1 MHLLHFWLN
10 LISSESLYYKNLSKW
25 IKNYPNWMQKSLLIL
40 LNLILKAFMNPKYVL
55 STFSEKKKLKE
66 SKLSCRQRLCF
77 WFFFRIITFNFIL
90 PPAKFHPE
98 NFSQNW
104 KKQFSEQNSNINNS
118 VFERFFFFAKFFSQ
132 IFGPFKLFAN
142 LLGKRKVFFSFIF
155 ILNDAN

>member
-1 MHLLHFWLN
+1 M
-10 LISSESLYYKNLSKW
+10 ISSEPLYYKNLSKW

-40 LNLILKAFMNPKYVL
+40 LNLNLKAFMNPKYVL

-77 WFFFRIITFNFIL
+77 WFLTFFSNYYVQFHIAACQISPR
-90 PPAKFHPE
+90 KF
-98 NFSQNW
+98 FSKW
-104 KKQFSEQNSNINNS
+104 KKQFSEQNSNINYS
-118 VFERFFFFAKFFSQ
+118 VFEHFFFFAKFISQ